1 MLNNEVSM
9 NWYVVFVKTGQEAD
23 AVIDLRLRLD
33 EEESFPFV
41 PMKETLFKRS
51 GVVRKEKEVLFPGYI
66 FVETDEVDDIC
77 PRNLFDAVQKSRLCH
92 RILNY
97 GSYENSAMNEE
108 EQELLCSL
116 MDEDGLIESSDAL
129 LVGDRVMVI
138 SGALKGYENRI
149 VSYDRHKRTAVI
161 EVTMMNKSIPVT
173 VALNT
178 LVKLPENKTKYRNEI
193 NDYENI

>member
-1 MLNNEVSM
+1 V
-9 NWYVVFVKTGQEAD
+9 
-23 AVIDLRLRLD
+23 D
-33 EEESFPFV
+33 EETTFPFV
-41 PMKETLFKRS
+41 PMKELLFKKR
-51 GVVRKEKEVLFPGYI
+51 GEVRKEKEVLFPGYI
-66 FVETDEVDDIC
+66 FVETEETNEAC
-77 PRNLFDAVQKSRLCH
+77 PINLFDAVVKSRHCH

-97 GSYENSAMNEE
+97 GSYENSAMNEI
-108 EQELLCSL
+108 EQDLLCSL

-178 LVKLPENKTKYRNEI
+178 LIKLPDDKNKCRNE
-193 NDYENI
+193 DTYEFI